1 MLKRCTGA
9 MGIAAMLF
17 ACDAGAAN
25 LKLLGTQVE
34 LPFDYKVVSHS
45 EGFESNYGLRSYDSY
60 ELEVAGGD
68 AKGKKLIVG
77 TEYYAPSRIEA
88 GVVQNWVRGEA
99 EKAAAKP
106 DNRSVQPLEIDGFGF
121 NFIDGPV
128 DSKDYP
134 QRMGLVGAINGASF
148 RVSVW
153 AADAT
158 PLSPQLAA
166 ALKAVKVD
174 YASLLKLKGRFE
186 DEGKGA
192 TGEGW
197 METPLGRL
205 QLGSGVSSSL
215 ISSMSKRD
223 GDGKPVFRRRSF
235 GLHKTG
241 FWTIQNLAL
250 SVSCGKDD
258 PKEFDDYL
266 QMTAQQQDKDVKD
279 RFTNVSMPIPALF
292 ASVQGQAATADGPL
306 INGVRHSAVI
316 RWGSRQNGSMFL
328 AQVERLNGSPIE
340 TALATQ
346 LSAAAPQ
353 CRSDLPFG
361 ASQLATAAPPALPVP
376 PPPAPPAPPAPSV
389 QVGRP

>member
-1 MLKRCTGA
+1 MLKRCMGA
-9 MGIAAMLF
+9 MGIAALLF
-17 ACDAGAAN
+17 AQDVVAGN
-25 LKLLGTQVE
+25 LKLMGTQVE
-34 LPFDYKVVSHS
+34 LPFDYKVSSHA
-45 EGFESNYGLRSYDSY
+45 EGFESNYGLRSYDTY
-60 ELEVAGGD
+60 ELEITGGD
-68 AKGKKLIVG
+68 AKGKKVTVG

-99 EKAAAKP
+99 EKAAGKP
-106 DNRSVQPLEIDGFGF
+106 DNRSVQPLEVDGFGF

-128 DSKDYP
+128 DGKEYP
-134 QRMGLVGAINGASF
+134 QRMALVGAINGATF

-153 AADAT
+153 ATDVT
-158 PLSPQLAA
+158 PLSPQLAS
-166 ALKAVKVD
+166 ALKAVRIE
-174 YASLLKLKGRFE
+174 YAGLLKLKARFE
-186 DEGKGA
+186 DEGKAA

-205 QLGSGVSSSL
+205 QLASGVSSSL
-215 ISSMSKRD
+215 ISSMTKRD

-258 PKEFDDYL
+258 AKDFDDYL
-266 QMTAQQQDKDVKD
+266 QMTAQQQDKDAKD
-279 RFTNVSMPIPALF
+279 RFTNVSVPIPALF

-340 TALATQ
+340 TSLAKQ

-361 ASQLATAAPPALPVP
+361 ASQLAGRAPSAPPVP
-376 PPPAPPAPPAPSV
+376 PPPAPPAP
-389 QVGRP
+389 VGRP